1 MNLQGASAIVTGGAQ
16 NLGRAIAISLAE
28 QGCRVVVL
36 DKDETH
42 LAQLPKLENLWGR
55 VCDVT
60 DPTAASAAIDDVI
73 ARQQKIDILVNCAG
87 WIFSAPLYSP
97 LIRPDGKHPL
107 ELWNKTI
114 ATNLT
119 STFVMGSH
127 VVEHMIKK
135 RIKGLIV
142 NISSISAHGNTG
154 QSAYS
159 AAKAGVNALTVTWAK
174 ELGPWGIRTVAIAP
188 GFIDTPST
196 QIAMA
201 PERLQ
206 EWIDKTPLR
215 RLGTPEQIA
224 NTVIFVAEND
234 YLNGAILDVDGGL
247 SI

>member
-1 MNLQGASAIVTGGAQ
+1 MNLRGASAVVTGGAR
-16 NLGRAIAISLAE
+16 NLGRAIATSLAE
-28 QGCRVVVL
+28 RGCQVTVL
-36 DKDETH
+36 DKDET
-42 LAQLPKLENLWGR
+42 QLVQLSQQQGLRGQ
-55 VCDVT
+55 VCDVA
-60 DPTAASAAIDDVI
+60 DPSSVATALDEVI
-73 ARQQKIDILVNCAG
+73 THQEKIDILVNCAG

-97 LIRPDGKHPL
+97 LSRPDGKHSL
-107 ELWNKTI
+107 ELWNKAI
-114 ATNLT
+114 SSNLT

-127 VVEHMIKK
+127 VAEHMVKK

-142 NISSISAHGNTG
+142 NISSIAAHGNVG

-188 GFIDTPST
+188 GFIDTSST
-196 QIAMA
+196 QNAMA

-224 NTVIFVAEND
+224 NTVIFAAEND
-234 YLNGAILDVDGGL
+234 YLNGAILDINGGL